1 MPTNNLLLRILE
13 MSVLESII
21 VCLYAAILLID
32 SQVYCYNRILPRYRD
47 QIQHL
52 HSSTIRNSN
61 FRIYHHAEILIGSRK
76 GIIPFLPKFDARVR
90 VRVTML
96 DIG

>member
-1 MPTNNLLLRILE
+1 MSV
-13 MSVLESII
+13 SVLESII
-21 VCLYAAILLID
+21 VCLYAATLLID

-47 QIQHL
+47 QIQQHL

-90 VRVTML
+90 VRVTLYTIL